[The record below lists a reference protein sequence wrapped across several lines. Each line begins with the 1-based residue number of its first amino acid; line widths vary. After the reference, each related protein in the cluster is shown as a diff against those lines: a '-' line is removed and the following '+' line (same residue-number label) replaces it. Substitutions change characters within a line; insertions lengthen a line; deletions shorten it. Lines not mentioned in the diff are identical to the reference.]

1 MRHFSSAGGA
11 ASEGERDEVAGAA
24 GGVGARV
31 VAGVMGAAG
40 VADAAARLL
49 VFDVVALV
57 PALDVVAAAGRALEV
72 DVPEDG

>member
-1 MRHFSSAGGA
+1 
-11 ASEGERDEVAGAA
+11 
-24 GGVGARV
+24 
-31 VAGVMGAAG
+31 MGAAG